1 MILKPFVR
9 YGKYYSGII
18 FLMVV
23 CIAMPAIV
31 LSIYQGNVYSEKA
44 YVARG
49 IGGRLCVWIDTQ
61 HDIEFAGS
69 SLTQVEMHLQ
79 REFPQQSFVVKK
91 GQTPA
96 DVIAY
101 SPDGGLF
108 LRMTCYPDDEVKQG
122 EAFLY
127 KESARKLKL
136 AQGGAGARIT
146 MFALPLNPFS
156 PQGES
161 VALEVNQEKRRY
173 LNERSRTS
181 DDVLVS
187 PADYE
192 RMNPWE
198 SAFKSISVEC
208 KDRSLYPKVKQALE
222 KMDFRNI
229 YDRSIDVHVT
239 YVDKDFR
246 LGLERLHTAG
256 WGNLYLAKQM
266 VISYFIL
273 SFTCCVLAIT
283 VYATIFSMVAVAEKR
298 KREFQLFRSLGMS
311 RKRLIRQ
318 IVVEN
323 TMLFLLSAG
332 IACIL
337 VIFASVIVRNWV
349 PSGKTVIGV
358 IFARRVDF
366 LGMGGRYLFRNAVLH
381 YLIFALF
388 TYLVLMFGTLRSV
401 KLFLG
406 KSRGKAK

>member
-23 CIAMPAIV
+23 CIAMPAII
-31 LSIYQGNVYSEKA
+31 LSIYQGSVYSEKA

-91 GQTPA
+91 GQSPA

-127 KESARKLKL
+127 EESARKLKL

-161 VALEVNQEKRRY
+161 VALEVNQGKRRY
-173 LNERSRTS
+173 LNERCRTY
-181 DDVLVS
+181 DDFLFS
-187 PADYE
+187 PADY
-192 RMNPWE
+192 
-198 SAFKSISVEC
+198 
-208 KDRSLYPKVKQALE
+208 
-222 KMDFRNI
+222 
-229 YDRSIDVHVT
+229 
-239 YVDKDFR
+239 
-246 LGLERLHTAG
+246 
-256 WGNLYLAKQM
+256 
-266 VISYFIL
+266 
-273 SFTCCVLAIT
+273 
-283 VYATIFSMVAVAEKR
+283 
-298 KREFQLFRSLGMS
+298 
-311 RKRLIRQ
+311 
-318 IVVEN
+318 
-323 TMLFLLSAG
+323 
-332 IACIL
+332 
-337 VIFASVIVRNWV
+337 
-349 PSGKTVIGV
+349 
-358 IFARRVDF
+358 
-366 LGMGGRYLFRNAVLH
+366 
-381 YLIFALF
+381 
-388 TYLVLMFGTLRSV
+388 
-401 KLFLG
+401 
-406 KSRGKAK
+406 

>member
-1 MILKPFVR
+1 
-9 YGKYYSGII
+9 
-18 FLMVV
+18 
-23 CIAMPAIV
+23 
-31 LSIYQGNVYSEKA
+31 
-44 YVARG
+44 
-49 IGGRLCVWIDTQ
+49 
-61 HDIEFAGS
+61 
-69 SLTQVEMHLQ
+69 
-79 REFPQQSFVVKK
+79 
-91 GQTPA
+91 
-96 DVIAY
+96 
-101 SPDGGLF
+101 
-108 LRMTCYPDDEVKQG
+108 
-122 EAFLY
+122 
-127 KESARKLKL
+127 
-136 AQGGAGARIT
+136 
-146 MFALPLNPFS
+146 
-156 PQGES
+156 
-161 VALEVNQEKRRY
+161 
-173 LNERSRTS
+173 
-181 DDVLVS
+181 
-187 PADYE
+187 
-192 RMNPWE
+192 
-198 SAFKSISVEC
+198 
-208 KDRSLYPKVKQALE
+208 
-222 KMDFRNI
+222 MDFRNI
-229 YDRSIDVHVT
+229 YDRSIDVYVT

-273 SFTCCVLAIT
+273 SFNCCVLAIT

-337 VIFASVIVRNWV
+337 VMFASVIVRNWV

-388 TYLVLMFGTLRSV
+388 TCLVLMFGTLRSV